1 MPGRK
6 AGGNLKT
13 HGGYSMNKSRI
24 AAFALAACLLA
35 APACTN
41 MSKTQQGGLSGA
53 AVGAGVG
60 AGIGALTG
68 GSGTIGALI
77 GGAAGG
83 ILGGI
88 YGHSQ
93 EK

>member
-1 MPGRK
+1 MEGK
-6 AGGNLKT
+6 MK
-13 HGGYSMNKSRI
+13 KSCI
-24 AAFALAACLLA
+24 VVVALAGSLML

-53 AVGAGVG
+53 AIGAAAG
-60 AGIGALTG
+60 AGIGAIAG

-88 YGHSQ
+88 YGHTQ
-93 EK
+93 DD